1 MRFIL
6 FITLITEGLISQ
18 DLKMVT
24 DQKTETPILIGI
36 GTRLD
41 IERSPYDEWFL
52 EEYETYEAENDL
64 VNAANDLVGGVEVET
79 FIGTWCKDSQREV
92 PRFYKIFD
100 QLSWDPGAMRLIM
113 LDRDKKSG
121 RNIEDGKDIHHV
133 PTFIFLKNGTEI
145 GRIVES
151 PIESLEED
159 MFNILIGSPSTP
171 HYSDWEKN
179 R

>member
-6 FITLITEGLISQ
+6 LITLITARLISQ

-24 DQKTETPILIGI
+24 DQKSETPILIGI
-36 GTRLD
+36 VTRLD

-92 PRFYKIFD
+92 PCFYKILY
-100 QLSWDPGAMRLIM
+100 QLSLVDGAMRLIM
-113 LDRDKKSG
+113 VDRDKRSG
-121 RNIEDGKDIHHV
+121 QNIE
-133 PTFIFLKNGTEI
+133 NG
-145 GRIVES
+145 
-151 PIESLEED
+151 
-159 MFNILIGSPSTP
+159 NI
-171 HYSDWEKN
+171 
-179 R
+179 